1 MRFILSVYRGGGG
14 ESATLKLAF
23 LAVFLI
29 INALTDYIVVSLTQ
43 NQHSLT
49 HFATL
54 GLLTRKAELQE
65 ELNGVWLYP
74 PHIFNEKWR
83 RTVMAGT

>member
-1 MRFILSVYRGGGG
+1 MFIGGGG

-49 HFATL
+49 HFATF
-54 GLLTRKAELQE
+54 GLLTRIAELQE

-74 PHIFNEKWR
+74 PPYFQ
-83 RTVMAGT
+83 